1 MNAMQLLRLFSVAW
15 VLVFA
20 GRLWAADSESPAI
33 LLDKAQSAPLVA
45 VTQVGQGFVAVGDH
59 GVVVVSDNGQ
69 VWHQAKSVAV
79 DGLHGLI
86 VHGFILLLVIAEDL
100 VLAPAAHGNATAFAV
115 MERAA
120 EVRAF
125 LTGVCESSAGEHH
138 AKCTR
143 IGASWDACP
152 SRMRLVGVAVVLRGQ
167 SYRPAHH
174 VGNELLPVVHRL
186 QVGPKVFN
194 SQPVGVAMLQISV
207 VMPIP
212 IGSSETAYLTV

>member
-1 MNAMQLLRLFSVAW
+1 MFDFERRTFLRHDPVAQLLRELMTHNECDGIRV
-15 VLVFA
+15 
-20 GRLWAADSESPAI
+20 GRIQLDSGFLGGGLPI
-33 LLDKAQSAPLVA
+33 LSQC
-45 VTQVGQGFVAVGDH
+45 
-59 GVVVVSDNGQ
+59 
-69 VWHQAKSVAV
+69 VAV

-86 VHGFILLLVIAEDL
+86 VHGFILRLVIAEDL

-194 SQPVGVAMLQISV
+194 SQPVGIAMLQISV